1 MHANNLS
8 TQCEVTLLIRTKTT
22 NEKKMYLNKIYTN
35 TSSSENGRRLSNFLS
50 YFREITENKQKIP
63 KDIKIQKTKL

>member
-1 MHANNLS
+1 
-8 TQCEVTLLIRTKTT
+8 
-22 NEKKMYLNKIYTN
+22 MYLNKIYTN